1 MLAYHVIIADDRLMV
16 NDELNRIMKEKRGL
30 EAIAEVWDRPRLL
43 EFVNSIQP
51 HTIALAPSMPG
62 LMPVEE
68 FNVLVLARDE
78 RKSSFPCGLEF
89 AYERYSLQ
97 ENADSEIIR
106 AIERMISGGIY
117 IFYISRTFFHR
128 LSGWNNR
135 SPGAWPSIDQS
146 SQMASREETSW
157 WSLRKKTSSKTV
169 Q

>member
-1 MLAYHVIIADDRLMV
+1 MLAYHVIIADDRLLV
-16 NDELNRIMKEKRGL
+16 NHDLNRIMKEKRDL

-51 HTIALAPSMPG
+51 HTIALAPSIPG

-68 FNVLVLARDE
+68 FNVLVLSRDE
-78 RKSSFPCGLEF
+78 RRCSFPCGLEL

-97 ENADSEIIR
+97 ENADSEILR
-106 AIERMISGGIY
+106 AIERMIDGGIY
-117 IFYISRTFFHR
+117 IFYISRTLFHR
-128 LSGWNNR
+128 VPDWTNR

-146 SQMASREETSW
+146 SRMASREETSW